1 MTKTQDTTKT
11 AVKYNSSG
19 AAAGFGSQE
28 HPPKMDPS
36 AASKIVNKVDHRY
49 SYNADNRA
57 FIAKL
62 KRS

>member
-1 MTKTQDTTKT
+1 MTKTQVTTT
-11 AVKYNSSG
+11 TPVQYNSSG
-19 AAAGFGSQE
+19 AAAGFGPTAN
-28 HPPKMDPS
+28 PPKQDPS

>member
-1 MTKTQDTTKT
+1 MPKTQDTTKT